1 MMLNETVPNAMAE
14 SFENST
20 GSLEERLM
28 LALEAAESE
37 GGDIRGKQSAA
48 LLVVKSESTGQVWLD
63 RKVDIRVDDHPEPLK
78 ELRRI
83 LKVHK
88 AYEHMNKGDLAIEYN
103 DMDLAMKEYSAAE
116 ELFPDNEEMKFWHA
130 VTLASIGQVDESLP
144 LFKEVFKKNINWNKL
159 VPRLVKSKLLTVDE
173 ETLFKILSQAE

>member
-1 MMLNETVPNAMAE
+1 MAK

-28 LALEAAESE
+28 LALEAAENE
-37 GGDIRGKQSAA
+37 GGDIRGNNLQRYW
-48 LLVVKSESTGQVWLD
+48 LLKPESTGQVWLD

-88 AYEHMNKGDLAIEYN
+88 AYDHMNKGDLAIEHN

-116 ELFPDNEEMKFWHA
+116 ELFP
-130 VTLASIGQVDESLP
+130 
-144 LFKEVFKKNINWNKL
+144 
-159 VPRLVKSKLLTVDE
+159 
-173 ETLFKILSQAE
+173 